1 LIININ
7 FHKLTIYG
15 GILLKSALLK
25 GRNVNKIITIL
36 DYKSEYKNHLYCPT
50 PGCGCRLVYINSFV
64 SSNTTVQSFFKT
76 HINETHSSDCPQ
88 AFQRNIGTVTATK
101 CAVHGCTRSAEFKVY
116 LYDYYAPPINK
127 EFMEQD
133 FTCPYL
139 CEDHMNFNETQAIGK
154 KEHRGTVTY
163 PYSNKNKAQGYTK
176 YIPIRKNT
184 IYLGSE
190 SNINN
195 NQINLEVIDANS
207 RLITYL
213 ARYPEFLREIDPR
226 KFEEIVAEIF
236 HKKGFS
242 VTLTPRTRDGG
253 KDIYALQHGIF
264 GSQLLIIECKR
275 YSSTN
280 KVGVELVRGI
290 YGVKMAERAT
300 AAMLI
305 TTSYFTKAA
314 IDFASPLKYE
324 LSLKDF
330 NDLKN
335 WLNDYQ

>member
-1 LIININ
+1 M
-7 FHKLTIYG
+7 KV
-15 GILLKSALLK
+15 ALLK

-36 DYKSEYKNHLYCPT
+36 DYKPEYKNHLYCST
-50 PGCGCRLVYINSFV
+50 PGCGCRLIYINSFV
-64 SSNTTVQSFFKT
+64 SNITAVQAFFRT
-76 HINETHSSDCPQ
+76 HKNERHSSHCPQ
-88 AFQRNIGTVTATK
+88 AFQRDVDTMIATK
-101 CAVHGCTRSAEFKVY
+101 CAIQGCTNSAEFEVY
-116 LYDYYAPPINK
+116 LYDYYASPINK

-139 CEDHMNFNETQAIGK
+139 CEDHMNLNETLAIGK
-154 KEHRGTVTY
+154 KEPRGTVSY

-176 YIPIRKNT
+176 YIPIRKST
-184 IYLGSE
+184 IYLDSE
-190 SNINN
+190 NNIHN
-195 NQINLEVIDANS
+195 NQINLEIIDVNS
-207 RLITYL
+207 HLLKYL
-213 ARYPEFLREIDPR
+213 ARFPEFLREIDPR

-253 KDIYALQHGIF
+253 KDIYAVQHGMF
-264 GSQLLIIECKR
+264 GQQLLVIECKR

-300 AAMLI
+300 AAMLV
-305 TTSYFTKAA
+305 TTSYFSKDA

-330 NDLKN
+330 GDLKT
-335 WLNDYQ
+335 WLKDYR

>member
-1 LIININ
+1 M
-7 FHKLTIYG
+7 KV
-15 GILLKSALLK
+15 ALLK

-36 DYKSEYKNHLYCPT
+36 DYKPEYKNHLYCST
-50 PGCGCRLVYINSFV
+50 PDCGCRLVYISSFV
-64 SSNTTVQSFFKT
+64 SSTTTVQAFFRT
-76 HINETHSSDCPQ
+76 HKDETHSSDCPQ
-88 AFQRNIGTVTATK
+88 AFQRNADTVFATK
-101 CAVHGCTRSAEFKVY
+101 CAVKGCTNPAEFEVY
-116 LYDYYAPPINK
+116 LYDYYAPPINR

-154 KEHRGTVTY
+154 KEPRGSVTY
-163 PYSNKNKAQGYTK
+163 PYTNKDKAQGYTK
-176 YIPIRKNT
+176 YIPIKKSS
-184 IYLGSE
+184 IYIDPENKLY
-190 SNINN
+190 NN
-195 NQINLEVIDANS
+195 HINLEVIDVNS
-207 RLITYL
+207 QLIKYL
-213 ARYPEFLREIDPR
+213 ARFPELIRDIDPR

-242 VTLTPRTRDGG
+242 VSLTPRTRDGG
-253 KDIYALQHGIF
+253 KDIYAVQHGMF
-264 GSQLLIIECKR
+264 GPQLLVIECKR

-300 AAMLI
+300 AAMLV
-305 TTSYFTKAA
+305 TTSYFSKDA

-330 NDLKN
+330 IDLKT
-335 WLNDYQ
+335 WLKDYR